1 MKKAIK
7 KYLTQLH
14 ENEEKGFSL
23 VELIIVMAIMAIL
36 VGVVASQVIPYMEKS
51 RQSKD
56 QQQLSGLATDITA
69 SIASAAVTT
78 KTTAGAELNETN
90 LKAIVNGSTT
100 DQQKLV
106 DEFISLRDT
115 TSNGTGTITDAI
127 SNVKGKLKSKA
138 ATDSNQGNKQIFF
151 EFDASTS
158 KLTVYMTKNHAAN
171 GAKINKLTV
180 ESE

>member
-1 MKKAIK
+1 MKKAVK
-7 KYLTQLH
+7 KYLTQLR

-56 QQQLSGLATDITA
+56 QQQLSSLATDITA

-78 KTTAGAELNETN
+78 KDVADCELNETN
-90 LKAIVNGSTT
+90 IKALAANAADG
-100 DQQKLV
+100 QKVV
-106 DEFISLRDT
+106 DEFVSLRDT
-115 TSNGTGTITDAI
+115 TGNGTGTIAAAI

-138 ATDSNQGNKQIFF
+138 ATDSNQGKSKIFMS
-151 EFDASTS
+151 FDSKTS
-158 KLTVYMTKNHAAN
+158 KLVIFMTKNGAVAGAN
-171 GAKINKLTV
+171 INKLTV